1 MYIYSIL
8 KIKRKY
14 TTHFIEI
21 STKVSFI
28 CIKINFDLE
37 SCWSLSSILYIYIYI
52 SYFEVFWD
60 SFAIS
65 CFFFLFRISMRTG
78 EKLFKNSRII
88 GIVIVFFYFLKFWL
102 KNANQIY
109 YCKLSTNEEEKEKL
123 IIEAKEHLKKE
134 FKKQFSRI
142 RDTRDMQRAFYHL
155 QLASNH
161 LVFIPSLN
169 PRWCQ
174 IFPQFL
180 FLPGD
185 QPF

>member
-1 MYIYSIL
+1 
-8 KIKRKY
+8 
-14 TTHFIEI
+14 
-21 STKVSFI
+21 
-28 CIKINFDLE
+28 
-37 SCWSLSSILYIYIYI
+37 
-52 SYFEVFWD
+52 
-60 SFAIS
+60 
-65 CFFFLFRISMRTG
+65 MRTG

-88 GIVIVFFYFLKFWL
+88 GIVIVFFYFLKFRL

-109 YCKLSTNEEEKEKL
+109 YYKLSTNEEKEKL

-169 PRWCQ
+169 PR
-174 IFPQFL
+174 
-180 FLPGD
+180 
-185 QPF
+185 